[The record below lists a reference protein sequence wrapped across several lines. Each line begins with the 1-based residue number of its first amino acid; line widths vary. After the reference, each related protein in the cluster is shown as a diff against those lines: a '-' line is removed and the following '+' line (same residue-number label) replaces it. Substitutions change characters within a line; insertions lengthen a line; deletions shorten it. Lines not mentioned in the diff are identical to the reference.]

1 MAAPFKHS
9 AETLLGF
16 LSQPGR
22 GFYIPYYQR
31 NYSWDEE
38 NAEQLVSDIFRGVKR
53 TIQNSNNSIF
63 LGTVILHDETN
74 VTRGVHADTPNLLTK
89 VSNVVDGQQRIVSIG
104 LLACVLSDVAA
115 GMAKRLRT
123 FFAADSEFRKLAE
136 ELDNQRV
143 HLQELYSVEIKKSG
157 VQPRLKPLIIRAGD
171 VTSNPVSDQWTLAG
185 VPQDFYK
192 SNSTNFFS
200 EFINGASVSSIS
212 SDDRIDSVV
221 QVFVDRVTSEVESID
236 DQLVAGFLSANSNSG
251 GSLFSFIDYPPDLIA
266 IQALPAEEKTALC
279 GGLMLL
285 AACHFLK
292 SSCHF
297 VVIECD
303 DESIAFDMF
312 QALNA
317 TGTPLTA
324 WEVFKPKVVRAF
336 GTRYPTLIK
345 SEVDRIES
353 IFEQESTAG
362 GKEELTDKVIGSS
375 ALIFNGT
382 EISSRFSE
390 ERDWLNETF
399 PPISDPLSIDFVRC
413 LADQAE
419 YREQFIRPRKSRRN
433 SQNFKLVA
441 HLQAL
446 GMNPADAD
454 LSALCIFYLR
464 DANHQFAHS
473 VLSVFYAKLLRAQGN
488 AVTAASASA
497 EFLSVCKATAAF
509 FTLWM
514 GSLQARFPDSTYR
527 KLFQSTTGNISVKSG
542 AANQVENFVKS
553 VFRAALE
560 EQNVYSDSDVALSR
574 TTWVARAKHSQ
585 WYSKKAVCRFAL
597 YTAFHDAAPDLSAG
611 REGLFTNGMTSSAPF
626 LNCRAWHSSDYEVIE
641 HVATRDQPSTIK
653 FPAHFDQSIYPGNY
667 SVVDRIGNLALLS
680 GPVNSSLYSEWPDKV
695 FYYWS
700 LTQPQST
707 ATGPASTALQASLG
721 ISSLPP
727 SLSSLTFGSNYLS
740 HLAPLAHRGNGGHKW
755 DFNFIET
762 RSEHLC
768 ERVYDRLDSWLR

>member
-22 GFYIPYYQR
+22 GYYIPYYQR
-31 NYSWDEE
+31 NYSWDQD
-38 NAEQLVSDIFRGVKR
+38 NAEKLVSDIFRGVKR
-53 TIQNSNNSIF
+53 TMQNPNNSIF

-74 VTRGVHADTPNLLTK
+74 VTVGVHADTPNLLTK

-104 LLACVLSDVAA
+104 LLACVLSEATTEMAARLRAFAAA
-115 GMAKRLRT
+115 GP
-123 FFAADSEFRKLAE
+123 EFDTLAQ
-136 ELDNQRV
+136 ELDNQKV
-143 HLQELYSVEIKKSG
+143 HLQELYSVEIRKSG
-157 VQPRLKPLIIRAGD
+157 VQPPLKPLIIRAGD
-171 VTSNPVSDQWTLAG
+171 VTSIPVSDQWTLAG
-185 VPQDFYK
+185 TPQDFYK
-192 SNSTNFFS
+192 SNSTNFIS

-221 QVFVDRVTSEVESID
+221 QVFVDQVTSEVESVD
-236 DQLVAGFLSANSNSG
+236 DGLVAGFLSANLNSG
-251 GSLFSFIDYPPDLIA
+251 GSLFSFIDYPPDLTV
-266 IQALPAEEKTALC
+266 IQALATEEKTAFY

-292 SSCHF
+292 NSCHF
-297 VVIECD
+297 VVIECQ

-324 WEVFKPKVVRAF
+324 WEVFKPMVVSAF
-336 GTRYPTLIK
+336 GPTYPTAIK
-345 SEVDRIES
+345 PEVDRIET
-353 IFEQESTAG
+353 IFERESTAG
-362 GKEELTDKVIGSS
+362 GKEDLTDKVIGSS

-390 ERDWLNETF
+390 ERDWLNDTF
-399 PPISDPLSIDFVRC
+399 PPTSDPLSIPFVRC

-419 YREQFIRPRKSRRN
+419 YREQFIRPRKSPRN
-433 SQNFKLVA
+433 SQSFGMVT
-441 HLQAL
+441 HLLGL

-464 DANHQFAHS
+464 DAKHQFAHS

-488 AVTAASASA
+488 TATVASASA
-497 EFLSVCKATAAF
+497 DFLSVCKAAAAF

-514 GSLQARFPDSTYR
+514 GSLQTRFPDSVYR
-527 KLFQSTTGNISVKSG
+527 KLFQSSTGNISIKSG
-542 AANQVENFVKS
+542 AANQVDSFVKS

-560 EQNVYSDSDVALSR
+560 EQSVYCDSDVVLSKS
-574 TTWVARAKHSQ
+574 TWVAKAKNSQ

-597 YTAFHDAAPDLSAG
+597 FTAFHDAAPDLGLG
-611 REGLFTNGMTSSAPF
+611 REGLFTNGMASSSPF

-641 HVATRDQPSTIK
+641 HVATRDQPSTIR
-653 FPAHFDQSIYPGNY
+653 FPAHFDQGLYPGNF

-680 GPVNSSLYSEWPDKV
+680 VPVNSSVYSEWPNKV

-721 ISSLPP
+721 LTALPP
-727 SLSSLTFGSNYLS
+727 ALTRLARASNYLP
-740 HLAPLAHRGNGGHKW
+740 HLAPLAHRGAGGHKW

-768 ERVYDRLDSWLR
+768 GRIYDVLDAWLR